1 MNDMENYIRTM
12 WQSKR
17 LFKMQKDKFKPKMF
31 LYSSTFNIFSE
42 DIDYF
47 TYKMLLENDV
57 YSRYYKMNG
66 FNVFFTY
73 AFNDISRASF
83 FKNSSLTE
91 IEKKRIDKY
100 QAQINELGLSVDI
113 RKQLHTSSPS
123 FVTFAQKFFLYLFE
137 KQVCYLSTENV
148 YTSVVDG
155 QVYNSFEVDEIGNT
169 FYAKNTTIPLE
180 IKQKDVVVLDC
191 EPFLDS
197 VVESINN
204 LNILEKYKKRM
215 VNVFSP
221 FVGLEITFVDSFSS
235 VNLVYKNFNPEYL
248 AGLNFIALNPDL
260 TDISLFVSP
269 EETRAVSAYLEGQ
282 DLMGVFSGTTF
293 SNPLIN
299 FDIPVIL
306 SKKWDEAIHYGYPQL
321 SDDDFIFSKLLNLDV
336 VEILDDNTLINSD
349 FLTGC
354 KVAEAHQ
361 IVIDELSQLEYCK
374 KIYKYQNTKIVLS
387 NFFDYGLLIP
397 LYKTSF
403 GVKPINKKY
412 LPLFLKNKIRLMLE
426 ENGLLHDGAALIN
439 GFFNDLYTIGLC
451 SFISRVLAEEEDIP
465 EFDSEYFKRAI
476 SEYYQTSNL
485 EILDANLYSEVLMP
499 LVFSKILEQDLSF
512 NTNNLFGKI
521 AVYDSGSIVGSVI
534 DFEKIVNTYSSDA
547 LRLYILN
554 NEVADS
560 ININHAR
567 LMEYQE
573 FINYLIE
580 GYKNINPKSST
591 PSRFFY
597 LSNQLKKS
605 LENNDL
611 LSYSKDLIL
620 FSKDIKFNLYS
631 ITFYEELLKLLYI
644 LIPHTVEYIYINV
657 LKSKHFLLYEEW
669 TL

>member
-137 KQVCYLSTENV
+137 KQLCYLSKENV

-169 FYAKNTTIPLE
+169 FYAKNTTVPLE

-197 VVESINN
+197 LVESINN

-299 FDIPVIL
+299 FDIPVII
-306 SKKWDEAIHYGYPQL
+306 SKKWDEDIHYGYPQL

-349 FLTGC
+349 FLTGY

-465 EFDSEYFKRAI
+465 EFDSDYFKRAI

-512 NTNNLFGKI
+512 NTNNFFGKI

-534 DFEKIVNTYSSDA
+534 DFEKIINTYSSDA